1 MTKVVIYTLYSV
13 ICRPVPKQR
22 YLQCGIYRDPCR
34 SWLSTPRGYLHTT
47 LVQTNQNGH
56 MAAFLDAG
64 VPCLSVLPETCLPI
78 PAFGC
83 NSIALNESLLSG
95 LQLPKSSVVNWR

>member
-1 MTKVVIYTLYSV
+1 MTKVY
-13 ICRPVPKQR
+13 RPR
-22 YLQCGIYRDPCR
+22 ECGRQAV
-34 SWLSTPRGYLHTT
+34 W
-47 LVQTNQNGH
+47 GH

-64 VPCLSVLPETCLPI
+64 VPCLSVPPETCLPI

-95 LQLPKSSVVNWR
+95 LQLQLPKSSVVNWR